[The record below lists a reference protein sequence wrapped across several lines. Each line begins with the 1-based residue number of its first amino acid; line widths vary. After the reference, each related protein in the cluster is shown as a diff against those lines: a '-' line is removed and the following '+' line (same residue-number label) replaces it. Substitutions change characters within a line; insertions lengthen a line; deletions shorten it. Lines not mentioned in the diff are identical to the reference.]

1 MIKQLT
7 ATNLTL
13 FPGEHH
19 LEFAAG
25 LNVFVGENGTGKT
38 HLLKAAYALLA
49 TSEETGRK
57 QPDTSPTK
65 TLLQKA
71 YAEKLM
77 GVFKPDALGRLASR
91 KQGRARCEIA
101 LTFAD
106 TALDTRISFAT
117 NAQSDVQVE
126 QLPQKWQKTRALFL
140 PTRELM
146 TIYPG
151 FVALY
156 DMHHVPFEETW
167 RDTCIHL
174 GVPQLKGRRSASV
187 ADLLEP
193 LEQAMSG
200 KVILDKT
207 GKFYLSKAGAGNME
221 MQLVSEGL
229 RKLAMLAQ
237 LISNGVLQENGYI
250 FWDEPEAN
258 LNPKLIKLVAQVIY
272 TLAASGVQIFIATH
286 SLFLL
291 RELEIICR
299 KDSNKNYTQKFFSL
313 ALSENEI
320 SIEQGNELT
329 DLQTL
334 VLLDEALQQTDRF
347 MELTDD
353 SD

>member
-1 MIKQLT
+1 
-7 ATNLTL
+7 
-13 FPGEHH
+13 
-19 LEFAAG
+19 
-25 LNVFVGENGTGKT
+25 
-38 HLLKAAYALLA
+38 
-49 TSEETGRK
+49 
-57 QPDTSPTK
+57 
-65 TLLQKA
+65 
-71 YAEKLM
+71 
-77 GVFKPDALGRLASR
+77 
-91 KQGRARCEIA
+91 
-101 LTFAD
+101 
-106 TALDTRISFAT
+106 
-117 NAQSDVQVE
+117 
-126 QLPQKWQKTRALFL
+126 
-140 PTRELM
+140 
-146 TIYPG
+146 
-151 FVALY
+151 
-156 DMHHVPFEETW
+156 
-167 RDTCIHL
+167 
-174 GVPQLKGRRSASV
+174 
-187 ADLLEP
+187 
-193 LEQAMSG
+193 
-200 KVILDKT
+200 
-207 GKFYLSKAGAGNME
+207 ME

-299 KDSNKNYTQKFFSL
+299 KDGNKNYTQKFFSL

-320 SIEQGNELT
+320 SIEQGSELT